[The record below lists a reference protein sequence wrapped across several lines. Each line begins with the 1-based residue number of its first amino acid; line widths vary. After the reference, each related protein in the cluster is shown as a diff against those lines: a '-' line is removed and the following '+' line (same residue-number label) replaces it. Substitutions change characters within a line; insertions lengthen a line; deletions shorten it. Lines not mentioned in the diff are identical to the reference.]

1 MGSFMKSMT
10 GYGRSRINDE
20 FHEIEV
26 EIKSVN
32 NRFLDV
38 SFRMPRELSYM
49 EAELKNILSRKMK
62 RGKVTININITHLQT
77 GQLKLNED
85 KLKSYWN
92 LYQKAAEI
100 LEEDAKLPLMNV
112 LSEPDVIILKEDDP
126 EDPVF
131 KNKIISTFEKAILEH
146 EKMAMIEGRSMQI
159 YFLESI
165 EIMEKSLEMIDS
177 EFPNFKKEKFS
188 KLQNNLETLL
198 NDKMDDEAL
207 KRIMLEAAMYVEK
220 ADITEEVV
228 RLKDHMQKFK
238 EKIIKDDALTGKSI
252 NFILQ
257 EMHREI
263 NTIGSKFSAT
273 AIFDQIIIIKEEIE
287 KCREIVQNVE

>member
-1 MGSFMKSMT
+1 MKSMT

-32 NRFLDV
+32 NRFLDLN
-38 SFRMPRELSYM
+38 FRMPRELAYM
-49 EAELKNILSRKMK
+49 EADLKNILSKKMK
-62 RGKVTININITHLQT
+62 RGKVTININIKHLQT
-77 GQLKLNED
+77 GQLELNED
-85 KLKSYWN
+85 NLKSYWN
-92 LYQKAAEI
+92 LYKKAAEV
-100 LEEDAKLPLMNV
+100 LEENAKLPLMKV
-112 LSEPDVIILKEDDP
+112 LSEPDVILLKEEDK

-131 KNKIISTFEKAILEH
+131 KNKIISTFEEAIAEH
-146 EKMAMIEGRSMQI
+146 EKMAMIEGRSMQE

-165 EIMEKSLEMIDS
+165 DIMEKSLELIAG
-177 EFPNFKKEKFS
+177 EFPNFKEEKFV
-188 KLQNNLETLL
+188 KLQNNLEKLL
-198 NDKMDDEAL
+198 NGKLDDEAL
-207 KRIMLEAAMYVEK
+207 KRIMLEAAVYVEK

-228 RLKDHMQKFK
+228 RFKDHM
-238 EKIIKDDALTGKSI
+238 EKMKDKIEKDDAQAGKSI

>member
-1 MGSFMKSMT
+1 MT

-32 NRFLDV
+32 NRFLDLN
-38 SFRMPRELSYM
+38 FRMPRELAYM
-49 EAELKNILSRKMK
+49 EADLKNILSKKMK
-62 RGKVTININITHLQT
+62 RGKVTININIKHLQT
-77 GQLKLNED
+77 GQLELNED
-85 KLKSYWN
+85 NLKSYWN
-92 LYQKAAEI
+92 LYKKAAEV
-100 LEEDAKLPLMNV
+100 LEENAKLPLMKV
-112 LSEPDVIILKEDDP
+112 LSEPDVILLKEEDK

-131 KNKIISTFEKAILEH
+131 KNKIISTFEEAIAEH
-146 EKMAMIEGRSMQI
+146 EKMAMIEGRSMQE

-165 EIMEKSLEMIDS
+165 DIMEKSLELIAG
-177 EFPNFKKEKFS
+177 EFPNFKEEKFV
-188 KLQNNLETLL
+188 KLQNNLEKLL
-198 NDKMDDEAL
+198 NGKLDDEAL
-207 KRIMLEAAMYVEK
+207 KRIMLEAAVYVEK

-228 RLKDHMQKFK
+228 RFKDHM
-238 EKIIKDDALTGKSI
+238 EKMKDKIEKDDAQAGKSI